1 MKMKK
6 TLYNISILV
15 FTLLSFASCK
25 KWLTMPSDSKF
36 DSETT
41 FQTVSKSEMAVLGI
55 YSLTFNREIYYQFGM
70 GTDECISTEGET
82 NSKNRFANYVYSP
95 DITPTDTYTAMY
107 RAIEYA
113 NVCIKRLSAMT
124 GANDAEQ
131 KKIDMLLGE
140 SYAMRAMSFL
150 NVVRF
155 FGDVPYPTIPVQDAG
170 TFTSS
175 RVSRDTIYD
184 GCVADLKMAIELLP
198 WKSEGMIPTP
208 ERFSKNAAYG
218 ILARVAL
225 YAAGYSLRWD
235 LSTYSPATIK
245 LAQRSDAARIRE
257 LYQIASDACNAI
269 ITKGENS
276 LLSSYETV
284 FRDLVNGRYN
294 AESMLEYGQYGTNV
308 NGSAIGYTN
317 GMAAHTSSIYGKAE
331 PLMAALPTLLYDFEE
346 SDKRRDVSIATYGIT
361 SANKRQMNPYGSN
374 RIGKFRVTWKGSAG
388 TAINKRDINWPWL
401 RYADVLLMYAEA
413 QNELNN
419 GPTAAAKTAYEKVRT
434 RGFGGD
440 ASKIGTTP
448 ATYQD
453 FRNAIINERKLE
465 LAFEGWRRTDLVRWG
480 VQYEVLSQAKQH
492 VIDMANKTG
501 KYANIDLYRAF
512 KLETATAFNDPVV
525 AIPFIGFKVAP
536 TTSEKN
542 DLTANGYTLLEMH
555 SNVAP
560 HGGQALKADQAWV
573 KAIFRGLEKNK
584 VELLPLN
591 TTTIDNNPGLVGQQH
606 PLY

>member
-1 MKMKK
+1 MKNIIYK
-6 TLYNISILV
+6 ISIVAL
-15 FTLLSFASCK
+15 TALSLSSCK
-25 KWLTMPSDSKF
+25 KWLTMPSESKF
-36 DSETT
+36 DSEST
-41 FQTVSKSEMAVLGI
+41 FQTVDKAEMVVLGI
-55 YSLTFNREIYYQFGM
+55 YGLSFNREIYYQFGM

-113 NVCIKRLSAMT
+113 NVCIKNLSAMQ
-124 GANDAEQ
+124 GATDAEQ

-140 SYAMRAMSFL
+140 SYALRAMSFL

-184 GCVADLKMAIELLP
+184 GCVADLQKAIELLP

-235 LSTYSPATIK
+235 LSSYSPGSVR
-245 LAQRSDAARIRE
+245 LAQQSNTTRIRE
-257 LYQIASDACNAI
+257 LYQIASDACQAI
-269 ITKGENS
+269 MQKGENG
-276 LLSSYETV
+276 LLDKYETV

-294 AESMLEYGQYGTNV
+294 KESMLEYGQYGTNV

-317 GMAAHTSSIYGKAE
+317 GMAAHTNSRYGKAE
-331 PLMAALPTLLYDFEE
+331 PLMAAMPTLLFDFE
-346 SDKRRDVSIATYGIT
+346 DGDLRRDVSICTYGIT
-361 SANKRQMNPYGSN
+361 ATNKRQMNPYGSN
-374 RIGKFRVTWKGSAG
+374 RIGKFRVTWKKDAG

-401 RYADVLLMYAEA
+401 RYSDVLLMYAEA

-419 GPTAAAKTAYEKVRT
+419 GPTGAAKAAFEQVRK
-434 RGFGGD
+434 RGYGGD
-440 ASKIGTTP
+440 ASKIGITP
-448 ATYQD
+448 STYQE
-453 FRNAIINERKLE
+453 FRDAIIKERKLE

-480 VQYEVLSQAKQH
+480 IQFEALTKAKQNL
-492 VIDMANKTG
+492 IDMANKTG
-501 KYANIDLYRAF
+501 NYANIDRFRAY
-512 KLETATAFNDPVV
+512 KLDSASAWEDPVV
-525 AIPFIGFKVAP
+525 GIPFIGYKAAP
-536 TTSEKN
+536 TAAEKAQ
-542 DLTANGYTLLEMH
+542 LTANGYTLLEMH

-560 HGGQALKADQAWV
+560 HGGQALAATQPWV
-573 KAIFRGLEKNK
+573 IAIFRGLEKNK

-591 TTTIDNNPGLVGQQH
+591 TTTIDNNPGLAGQQH
-606 PLY
+606 PMY